1 MMRLA
6 FDAAQNQF
14 AGAGSGSTLILA
26 SVRDS
31 MLDFASIGDSHIALW
46 RGGALITLNREHCL
60 GAQLR
65 RQAALGLKAWQQV
78 ASDPKRAALTAYLG
92 RDGDPEVDFP
102 AEPIRLLSGDKIVLM
117 SDGVYGT
124 LDEKMLSRLLENE
137 AALAADA
144 IEKMVLT
151 CAKPNQDNFTAL
163 ILEIR

>member
-1 MMRLA
+1 
-6 FDAAQNQF
+6 
-14 AGAGSGSTLILA
+14 
-26 SVRDS
+26 